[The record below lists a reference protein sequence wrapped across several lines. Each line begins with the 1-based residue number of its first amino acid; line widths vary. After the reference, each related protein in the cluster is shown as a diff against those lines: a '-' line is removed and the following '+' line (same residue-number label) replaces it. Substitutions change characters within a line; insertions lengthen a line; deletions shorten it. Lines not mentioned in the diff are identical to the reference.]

1 MDTRTGQQGT
11 SGAWA
16 GASLALMVGYAR
28 ERVERVLAL
37 AAGAA
42 GVSER
47 SDRARPR
54 LGARGDGMSWVIHQR
69 GQGEFELLTSR
80 DRDMSGAGETNKRG
94 RISAGRMCECRQE
107 VTEWEW
113 SR

>member
-11 SGAWA
+11 SGARA
-16 GASLALMVGYAR
+16 GASLALVVGYAR

-37 AAGAA
+37 AAGAT

-47 SDRARPR
+47 SDRALPR
-54 LGARGDGMSWVIHQR
+54 LGAGGRRHVLGDSPARPRTI
-69 GQGEFELLTSR
+69 QGWLLV
-80 DRDMSGAGETNKRG
+80 GAGETNKRG
-94 RISAGRMCECRQE
+94 RISAGRMSECRQE